1 MWPVSLILLVRRSTV
16 RLCIFYDRLERRPRL
31 REEHFLRAVFDNMDA
46 DAMFITGVREEA
58 SIAAYS
64 HLVPKSRLIEIR
76 VEASEQ
82 T

>member
-1 MWPVSLILLVRRSTV
+1 M
-16 RLCIFYDRLERRPRL
+16 